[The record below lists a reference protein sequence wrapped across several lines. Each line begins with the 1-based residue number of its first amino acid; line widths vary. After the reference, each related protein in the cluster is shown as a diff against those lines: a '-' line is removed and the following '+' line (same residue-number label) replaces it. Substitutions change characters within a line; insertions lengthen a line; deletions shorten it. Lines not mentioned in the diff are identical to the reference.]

1 MWRCERLLTIDST
14 QREALRRLGDTPKQA
29 EGFGLWTTHQTA
41 GIASHGRTWR
51 DSPEGG
57 GLAVSFAW
65 PEAETS
71 PQQAAWPVRTSLMV
85 LETLESRFA
94 ALIGRLGLKW
104 PNDVMVDNS
113 KLAGVLVSRH
123 RLQERWWLVAGIG
136 LNLGWNRDPE
146 LDRPVTGLRNL
157 GLDGIDPADLVQAL
171 AVGMA
176 ALTEEDCQISQWWQ
190 RYARVDRWQGEMVSV
205 VHPASGNTIAQG
217 VHCGISA
224 QGQLRLSQQGA
235 LIEVGYGEV
244 SLRKVEPIS

>member
-14 QREALRRLGDTPKQA
+14 QREALRRLSDRPQQA
-29 EGFGLWTTHQTA
+29 EGFGLWTTQQTA
-41 GIASHGRTWR
+41 GIASHGRVWR
-51 DSPEGG
+51 DSPDGG